1 MTDRLN
7 SVQRNALKAYIVD
20 VRSGKAT
27 ANDWEFLVHLMNGD
41 TLALFEGTL
50 QMVTE
55 TNGQQNNN
63 GEMNFDSETGDN
75 NNRGNSTGLD
85 HTKIRAHAASILHM
99 VQKKEAKRVRW
110 QDNPP
115 NNDDDMPKMDDEVGD
130 IASIIRDGGRS
141 GIVENDGKPSPSV
154 LNSIFTGPTE
164 AVTVLIL
171 RLVLLLI
178 WLLAFGDDSPA
189 TTALQFGSEIDFID
203 LDVDSTADRAMPQ
216 EDDDAV
222 THDNMAGA
230 TAENRVSSDNTD
242 PTISLLTWR
251 LTVLLSY
258 GVSDMYQKSNQKST
272 IDLLTDCDIPYDVVD
287 GMDIDQKSQRDE
299 LFQISG
305 IRGNYPQIF
314 LTTSTYHS
322 PDDATSPLQSP
333 KKEHDYLGGYD
344 WLHDIGINDLRA
356 IVDNNRGKENVVIT
370 DNPVSANDGPSAS
383 ISLPQVVEDEFDT
396 KLLEDAERLTEL
408 LVVRQSSLYDLQE
421 KQVESQSPFADNA
434 EEVLQMNKST
444 ENETD
449 DAYQNETLTEASPL
463 VKLLNETNKMDD
475 FDEFLKFEAVM
486 TKANAA
492 LRSVSYKDARHF
504 DLTQNLYGATKVV
517 WSWGKT
523 VPLLSNLLG
532 MTEFIALKALDTT
545 LHMDFA
551 QIDEGLKT
559 QLKMLDDKAVTPA
572 VSVVWRV
579 IEPAMN
585 RK

>member
-7 SVQRNALKAYIVD
+7 SLQRNALEAYIVD
-20 VRSGKAT
+20 VRNGKAT

-50 QMVTE
+50 QLVME

-63 GEMNFDSETGDN
+63 NNTDGEINFDGEMGDSIN
-75 NNRGNSTGLD
+75 MGNSTGLD

-115 NNDDDMPKMDDEVGD
+115 NNDDDMPTMDDDVGE
-130 IASIIRDGGRS
+130 IASIILDGTNG
-141 GIVENDGKPSPSV
+141 GVPFQENDGAPSTSA
-154 LNSIFTGPTE
+154 LGSIFNGPAE
-164 AVTVLIL
+164 AMTVLIL
-171 RLVLLLI
+171 RLVLLMI
-178 WLLAFGDDSPA
+178 WLLAFGEESPA
-189 TTALQFGSEIDFID
+189 KAASQTGTEIDFID
-203 LDVDSTADRAMPQ
+203 LNVDSTVDRAKTQ
-216 EDDDAV
+216 EDDD
-222 THDNMAGA
+222 T
-230 TAENRVSSDNTD
+230 
-242 PTISLLTWR
+242 LLTWR
-251 LTVLLSY
+251 LAVLLSY
-258 GVSDMYQKSNQKST
+258 GVSDRYQKSNQKST
-272 IDLLTDCDIPYDVVD
+272 LDLLTDCDIPFDVVD
-287 GMDIDQKSQRDE
+287 GMDINQKSQRDE

-314 LTTSTYHS
+314 LTTTTTYHS
-322 PDDATSPLQSP
+322 PDATPSLQP
-333 KKEHDYLGGYD
+333 PQKEHDYLGGYD

-356 IVDNNRGKENVVIT
+356 ILDNNRGKENIVT
-370 DNPVSANDGPSAS
+370 NDAMSANDGPSAS
-383 ISLPQVVEDEFDT
+383 ISSPQVVEDELDK
-396 KLLEDAERLTEL
+396 KLLEEAERLTEL
-408 LVVRQSSLYDLQE
+408 LVVRQSSFRNPQQKHD
-421 KQVESQSPFADNA
+421 ESQPPVTRSA
-434 EEVLQMNKST
+434 EEVLQLDRST
-444 ENETD
+444 NDETG
-449 DAYQNETLTEASPL
+449 DAYQIEKSSYEILTEASPI

-492 LRSVSYKDARHF
+492 LRSVSYKDKAHF
-504 DLTQNLYGATKVV
+504 DVAQTLYGATKDA

-532 MTEFIALKALDTT
+532 MTEFVALKALDST
-545 LHMDFA
+545 LHMDFV